1 MFLED
6 TTFFNSTKYWAI
18 NSKSY
23 KNFVTSLCNSVMPK
37 QKVVCENQC
46 TVYFKYSVILNQLI
60 PCIGETVEE
69 EDTAP
74 LFKIEY
80 INKLYMSRLEQLGV
94 VLESTQLK
102 CMLTHFLTAAQE
114 RKIHPACTLA
124 VLWLIRGMRI
134 CFVML
139 EMITSDASKS
149 CTYYLKMFKLSHFSS
164 GLFPEEY

>member
-1 MFLED
+1 MRIPH
-6 TTFFNSTKYWAI
+6 FFNSTKYWAI
-18 NSKSY
+18 NSKYY

-37 QKVVCENQC
+37 QKAVCENQC

-164 GLFPEEY
+164 GLFPE